1 MRDKMRTIDKIRY
14 ILNILFLVATVVT
27 LVLWIA
33 DSNIFFY
40 TGFTAL
46 TLKVFEFLLR
56 FVN

>member
-1 MRDKMRTIDKIRY
+1 MRTIDKIRY
-14 ILNILFLVATVVT
+14 ILNILFLIATIVT